1 MNEVGKRVS
10 ALQPARSAGN
20 VASICYAI
28 IIVVVIA
35 DAVDDLTNWFILTL
49 YRYNIYLIIYS
60 FSANFCDRLQTF
72 C

>member
-28 IIVVVIA
+28 IIVVVIV
-35 DAVDDLTNWFILTL
+35 DAVDDLTNRLISTT
-49 YRYNIYLIIYS
+49 RSVSIQYLL
-60 FSANFCDRLQTF
+60 NNL
-72 C
+72 